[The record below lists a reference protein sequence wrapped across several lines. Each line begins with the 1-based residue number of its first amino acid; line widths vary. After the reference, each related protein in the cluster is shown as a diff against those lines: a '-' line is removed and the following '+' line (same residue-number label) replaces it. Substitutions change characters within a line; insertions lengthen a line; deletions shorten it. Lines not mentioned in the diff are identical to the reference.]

1 MDRLEIG
8 GLGIVIVLVLLAL
21 RVPVAIALGAV
32 AFVGIWQII
41 GMSAAWGILTTVPY
55 TFTANWNLSAI
66 PMFLLMGFIAS
77 QAGLTRG
84 LFSEFRVLFRKIPG
98 GLASAT
104 VLSAAMFS
112 TASGSSVAT
121 SAAFS
126 RIAIPEM
133 LRAGYKP
140 SLATGVV
147 ASAGTLGSMIPPSV
161 AMIIFGII
169 TEASIAQLFIA
180 GIIPG
185 ALTAAMYIAM
195 ITIRVWMNPALAP
208 SAVIEGRAK
217 SAVAIMKDV
226 WPLPVLILGVLG
238 GIFWGFFT
246 PTEAGAIGA
255 SLAILIAL
263 TRGAFS
269 WPVLTRAIA
278 DTAVGTSTLFLVA
291 MAATMFAVFMGLA
304 GVPSAVSRFAT
315 DYIDSPLLMIALLV
329 VLYLILGMFIDSIG
343 VMILTLPVL
352 TPMFHAMDLNMIWI
366 GIIVIKL
373 LEIGLLTPPVGLN
386 IYVVKSSMGSAVR
399 LQDVFR
405 GAGWFILTDMITLAL
420 LIFFPAIVL
429 FLPEMMK

>member
-147 ASAGTLGSMIPPSV
+147 ASAGTLGSLIPPSV

-185 ALTAAMYIAM
+185 ILTAAMYIAM

-217 SAVAIMKDV
+217 SAWAIMKDV

-238 GIFWGFFT
+238 GIFWGLFT

-263 TRGAFS
+263 ARGAFS
-269 WPVLTRAIA
+269 WPVLSRAIA

-399 LQDVFR
+399 LQDIFR

>member
-8 GLGIVIVLVLLAL
+8 GLGIVVVLVLLAL
-21 RVPVAIALGAV
+21 RVPVAVALGTV

-41 GMSAAWGILTTVPY
+41 GLTAAWGILTTVPY
-55 TFTANWNLSAI
+55 SFTSNWNLSAI
-66 PMFLLMGFIAS
+66 PMFLLMGYVAS

-84 LFSEFRVLFRKIPG
+84 LFSEFRILFRKIPG

-104 VLSAAMFS
+104 VVSAAMFS

-126 RIAIPEM
+126 RIAVPEM
-133 LRAGYKP
+133 LRAGYQP
-140 SLATGVV
+140 ALATGVV

-180 GIIPG
+180 GIVPG
-185 ALTAAMYIAM
+185 ILTAAMYIGM
-195 ITIRVWMNPALAP
+195 ITIRVWLNPALAP
-208 SAVIEGRAK
+208 QAPHEGRVK
-217 SAVAIMKDV
+217 SAWAIVKDV
-226 WPLPVLILGVLG
+226 WPLPLLILGVLG
-238 GIFWGFFT
+238 SIFWGICT

-263 TRGAFS
+263 VRRSFS
-269 WPVLTRAIA
+269 VPVLTKAIV

-304 GVPSAVSRFAT
+304 GVPSEVSRFAT
-315 DYIDSPLLMIALLV
+315 AHIDSQLLMILLLV
-329 VLYLILGMFIDSIG
+329 VLYVILGMFIDSIG

-352 TPMFHAMDLNMIWI
+352 TPMFVAMDLNMIWI

-386 IYVVKSSMGSAVR
+386 IYVVKSSMGTGVK
-399 LQDVFR
+399 LQDIFR
-405 GAGWFILTDMITLAL
+405 GAGWFILADFVTITL
-420 LIFFPAIVL
+420 LILFPAIVL
-429 FLPEMMK
+429 FLPELMR